1 MANNLET
8 PDSPLTSAGEIREPN
23 SPRGDSSGRRLAA
36 RLSPRNIGAVYL
48 LALLIIIFSIWAPG
62 LFFSEQTLRNLLNDS
77 AIPALAALALLI
89 PLACG
94 VFDLSFGAV
103 IGFAGILCAWL
114 LGHGVES
121 AVIAALITLVMC
133 LVIGLINALVVV
145 VIGIDSFIGT
155 LATGALVLA
164 ITTGIS
170 GNLILS
176 DGVLA
181 SGLPSL
187 AITRV
192 FGLQLPVYFAAAL
205 MIVWGVLLEQTVIG
219 RYAYASGL
227 NRDAARL
234 SGVPVRLV
242 RSGSLVICS
251 LVAGFAGI
259 VLTAYIGTA
268 DPTTGPSYLIPAF
281 AAVFAGATQFR
292 GGRFNSWGTVLAVL
306 LLGTGS
312 IGLTLAGQ
320 PAWTNQVFLGAAL
333 ITAVGVSVITRPK
346 V

>member
-1 MANNLET
+1 MNT
-8 PDSPLTSAGEIREPN
+8 PRRS
-23 SPRGDSSGRRLAA
+23 RGHGRNFAA
-36 RLSPRNIGAVYL
+36 ALSPRNIGAVYL
-48 LALLIIIFSIWAPG
+48 LALLVLIFSLWAPG
-62 LFFSEQTLRNLLNDS
+62 LFFSEQTLKNLLNDS
-77 AIPALAALALLI
+77 AIPALAALALLV

-103 IGFAGILCAWL
+103 IGFAGIFCAWL
-114 LGHGVES
+114 LGHGVDS
-121 AVIAALITLVMC
+121 AVLAAIITLAFC
-133 LVIGLINALVVV
+133 LVIGLVNVVVVV

-164 ITTGIS
+164 VTTGIS

-176 DGVLA
+176 EGVLN
-181 SGLPSL
+181 SGLPAL
-187 AITRV
+187 ATTRLLGV
-192 FGLQLPVYFAAAL
+192 QLPVFFAAAL
-205 MIVWGVLLEQTVIG
+205 MIVLGLLLEQTVVG

-227 NRDAARL
+227 NADAARL
-234 SGVPVRLV
+234 SGVPVKLV
-242 RSGSLVICS
+242 RSGALVLCS
-251 LVAGFAGI
+251 VIAGFAGI

-292 GGRFNSWGTVLAVL
+292 GGRFNSWGTILAVL

-333 ITAVGVSVITRPK
+333 LVAVGASVLTRPK